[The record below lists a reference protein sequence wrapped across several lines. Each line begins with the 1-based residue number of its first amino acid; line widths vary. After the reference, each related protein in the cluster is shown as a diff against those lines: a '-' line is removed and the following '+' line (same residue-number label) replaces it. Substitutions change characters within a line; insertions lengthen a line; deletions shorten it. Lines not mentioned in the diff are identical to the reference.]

1 MPGYVWLSYPLNE
14 CTPAYGGGQQLSIE
28 HTKNIL
34 KGDGCNTATWHLP
47 NHLGTHVDTPQHFFP
62 CGHAVDSYPPAFW
75 FFQQVQM
82 VTVDLQK
89 KFLLIQPHQITPY
102 LNGKPDLLLIKTGMG
117 YYRNQQCYRHNNPG
131 LSPELGTELRKRFPS
146 LRAVGV
152 DFISISSW
160 QNRDTG
166 RKAHQTFLDPS
177 AFGHPLV
184 LIEDMD
190 LSPLTGDTPVERIII
205 LPLRV
210 ENGDGA
216 PCSIVAEVKTND

>member
-14 CTPAYGGGQQLSIE
+14 CTPAYGGGPQLGIE
-28 HTKNIL
+28 HTNNIL
-34 KGDGCNTATWHLP
+34 EGDSCNTATWHLP

-75 FFQQVQM
+75 FFRHVYM
-82 VTVDLQK
+82 VTVNIDMK
-89 KFLLIQPHQITPY
+89 SLIIPPGQIIPQIR
-102 LNGKPDLLLIKTGMG
+102 GKPDLLLIKTGMG
-117 YYRNQQCYRHNNPG
+117 DYRNRQFYWHNNPG
-131 LSPELGTELRKRFPS
+131 LSPELGTELRKHFPS

-177 AFGHPLV
+177 TSGHPV
-184 LIEDMD
+184 VIIEDMD
-190 LSPLTGDTPVERIII
+190 LTPLTGDTLVERVII